1 MRVFAVFDEQMD
13 CLCFV
18 LACYVGFVS
27 VACADCEYFP
37 SGPANLENVLKTRAV
52 HLAQK

>member
-1 MRVFAVFDEQMD
+1 MFEKQMD

-18 LACYVGFVS
+18 LACYVDFAS

-37 SGPANLENVLKTRAV
+37 SGPANLKNVLETRAV
-52 HLAQK
+52 HLEQK